1 MRRKIEKIK
10 FSISQKFSLIS
21 KLALFG
27 IFLSFF
33 CCLIILQKQQSQ
45 KITLELENI
54 ASAGDKF
61 LSSSFDNGSYKLSYI
76 ARQIRESGAS
86 NKFISD
92 LFVLA
97 SSNISKEIEA
107 TVSWSIFSW
116 IDKNDNLAVDG
127 ITGVIK
133 NPLNISFRPYLQIS
147 KNNLNQSFVAEPIYG
162 TITGLYQIPIAMGIS
177 SANNEYLGT
186 LLFCYD
192 VKKLDAEIL
201 KITESKNIDFALIQ
215 NDKIIT
221 KSDNFD
227 EASYLEALAQDPKKS
242 GVISKQTIFTPK
254 KRFIVT
260 KNLSNYPISIA
271 VSYNENTSY
280 WQFLDILGKQISIFF
295 ALFLVAVL
303 IIIIFYH
310 RLIHPIN
317 KLSNFASEIL
327 QKNYSFNISKPK
339 SIEFLKLYEAVSL
352 IKDLEK
358 NEQNLLKKIELLSKK
373 VTAENF
379 DRLEFLTEITHDI
392 RNPLN
397 AAISFSHII
406 QDESTQATNKEI
418 KEWARD
424 IENCITEILQF
435 INDLHEINQ
444 ANLGELSI
452 NLSNK
457 IDIGD
462 IIKRSIRINH
472 HLVRDKK
479 IKIQNHSSANV
490 SAINLDAKRM
500 KQVLASLIES
510 AIKNSPN
517 NSEIEIFAQ
526 KNHASLQLTIKHR
539 NIAILEEA
547 LDEDIENSDPKLSLA
562 KRLIELQG
570 GKIDFE
576 FNKSSST
583 MILSFPY

>member
-221 KSDNFD
+221 KSDN
-227 EASYLEALAQDPKKS
+227 
-242 GVISKQTIFTPK
+242 
-254 KRFIVT
+254 
-260 KNLSNYPISIA
+260 
-271 VSYNENTSY
+271 
-280 WQFLDILGKQISIFF
+280 
-295 ALFLVAVL
+295 LFRG
-303 IIIIFYH
+303 FG
-310 RLIHPIN
+310 
-317 KLSNFASEIL
+317 
-327 QKNYSFNISKPK
+327 
-339 SIEFLKLYEAVSL
+339 
-352 IKDLEK
+352 
-358 NEQNLLKKIELLSKK
+358 
-373 VTAENF
+373 T
-379 DRLEFLTEITHDI
+379 
-392 RNPLN
+392 
-397 AAISFSHII
+397 
-406 QDESTQATNKEI
+406 
-418 KEWARD
+418 
-424 IENCITEILQF
+424 
-435 INDLHEINQ
+435 
-444 ANLGELSI
+444 
-452 NLSNK
+452 
-457 IDIGD
+457 
-462 IIKRSIRINH
+462 RS
-472 HLVRDKK
+472 
-479 IKIQNHSSANV
+479 
-490 SAINLDAKRM
+490 
-500 KQVLASLIES
+500 
-510 AIKNSPN
+510 
-517 NSEIEIFAQ
+517 
-526 KNHASLQLTIKHR
+526 
-539 NIAILEEA
+539 
-547 LDEDIENSDPKLSLA
+547 
-562 KRLIELQG
+562 
-570 GKIDFE
+570 
-576 FNKSSST
+576 
-583 MILSFPY
+583 